1 MAGGPDALVRVLLA
15 DGQPLQRA
23 GFRSVLA
30 DRPDVDIVA
39 EAGDG
44 QAAVDLA
51 RRLLPD
57 VVMLDVALPRLSG
70 PDATA
75 AIVAARLPVRVL
87 ALSGAEDP
95 EQAVAVLRAGAH
107 GYLSKG
113 VSVAELVAAIRTV
126 SLGGAV
132 VPVHLLRT
140 LLEGAAA
147 SPSGTAAAAP
157 TLPELTDRERQVLV
171 RMARGDSNAEIAAA
185 LAVSATTVKTHVG
198 NVLAK
203 LGVRDRVQAVVR
215 AYETGLVRPRHPG
228 VAHPGQNGARE

>member
-1 MAGGPDALVRVLLA
+1 VADGPVRVLLA

-30 DRPDVDIVA
+30 GRTDVDVVA

-44 QAAVDLA
+44 RAAVELA

-57 VVMLDVALPRLSG
+57 VVVLDVALPRLSG
-70 PDATA
+70 RDATA
-75 AIVAARLPVRVL
+75 AIASARLPVRVL
-87 ALSGAEDP
+87 ALSGADDP

-113 VSVAELVAAIRTV
+113 ASAAELVAAIRTV
-126 SLGGAV
+126 AAGGSV
-132 VPVHLLRT
+132 VPPRVLRL
-140 LLEGAAA
+140 LLERAVAGPCDTAVAAA
-147 SPSGTAAAAP
+147 

-171 RMARGDSNAEIAAA
+171 RMARGDSNAEIAAV
-185 LAVSATTVKTHVG
+185 LSVSETTVKTHVG

-215 AYETGLVRPRHPG
+215 AYETGLVRPRPPG
-228 VAHPGQNGARE
+228 AGARGAEWCA

>member
-1 MAGGPDALVRVLLA
+1 MADGPVRVLLA

-30 DRPDVDIVA
+30 GRTDVDVVA

-44 QAAVDLA
+44 RAAVELA

-57 VVMLDVALPRLSG
+57 VVVLDVALPRLSG
-70 PDATA
+70 RDATA
-75 AIVAARLPVRVL
+75 AIASARLPVRVL
-87 ALSGAEDP
+87 ALSGADDP

-113 VSVAELVAAIRTV
+113 ASAAELVAAIRTV
-126 SLGGAV
+126 AAGGSV
-132 VPVHLLRT
+132 VPPRVLRL
-140 LLEGAAA
+140 LLERAVAGPCDTAVAAA
-147 SPSGTAAAAP
+147 

-171 RMARGDSNAEIAAA
+171 RMARGDSNAEIAAV
-185 LAVSATTVKTHVG
+185 LSVSETTVKTHVG

-215 AYETGLVRPRHPG
+215 AYETGLVRPRPPG
-228 VAHPGQNGARE
+228 AGARGAEWCA